1 MKPNYTYQEWLDG
14 SIVLKYATVFF
25 NEKNDKHPILVD
37 YSDFS
42 IQDEAKIKKHQQLL
56 FREGVTDLLAK
67 WQLDFDLQSQK
78 SQNKVVLNVNR
89 IALIEEVLFGK
100 KIGIEFT
107 NFEPYDLVFYS
118 NDLIEIRDYATRIII
133 DGQDYQY
140 KNVQSP
146 NSHYNDSSKIQCE
159 LYAQALWEQ
168 MKLLKD
174 IPNHRP
180 PKTERNWFKIGLLFA
195 NGEMDELI
203 EKHKM
208 NTTAIAREIGML
220 KSRPYISDS
229 MSNFSNGV
237 KNIFANAAQL
247 AFIKDHCEKN
257 DIPIVDTFIVKAN
270 SVRKKQQLN

>member
-37 YSDFS
+37 YSDFI
-42 IQDEAKIKKHQQLL
+42 IQDEAKVKKHQQLL
-56 FREGVTDLLAK
+56 FKEGVTDLLAK

-78 SQNKVVLNVNR
+78 SQNKDVLTVNR

-107 NFEPYDLVFYS
+107 NFEPYKLVFYN

-140 KNVQSP
+140 ENVQSA
-146 NSHYNDSSKIQCE
+146 NSHYIDSSKIQCE
-159 LYAQALWEQ
+159 IYAQALWEQ

-180 PKTERNWFKIGLLFA
+180 PKTELNWFKIGLLFA
-195 NGEMDELI
+195 NGEMDELRVT
-203 EKHKM
+203 HSS
-208 NTTAIAREIGML
+208 NRAIARSIGMPD
-220 KSRPYISDS
+220 SHPYISDS
-229 MSNFSNGV
+229 VANVPEGG
-237 KNIFANAAQL
+237 KNIFVNQKYL
-247 AFIKDHCEKN
+247 DVIINYCEENGIRIVETFYDSMIK
-257 DIPIVDTFIVKAN
+257 
-270 SVRKKQQLN
+270 VRTPKRFLK